1 MEVKWNEGRNM
12 KSQGYLLEYRDGCIH
27 LIMEIVCNAVR
38 WREEQSKT
46 RNVVLAQSMLQE
58 KLYVKE
64 KSMHAFIWKVQ
75 ENLGEHLTRM
85 NERIHAW
92 CLLDFFWKFWGN
104 IYHRIF
110 LWRSTSLRSALHIM
124 NISLWL

>member
-12 KSQGYLLEYRDGCIH
+12 KSQGYLLEYRDGCTH
-27 LIMEIVCNAVR
+27 LIMEIVCTAVR
-38 WREEQSKT
+38 WRGEPY
-46 RNVVLAQSMLQE
+46 QE
-58 KLYVKE
+58 LETLFYDILCCR
-64 KSMHAFIWKVQ
+64 KSWIRKRKVCTLSSGNYKKIFVNISH
-75 ENLGEHLTRM
+75 EWADTRM
-85 NERIHAW
+85 MPCR
-92 CLLDFFWKFWGN
+92 FFWKFWGN